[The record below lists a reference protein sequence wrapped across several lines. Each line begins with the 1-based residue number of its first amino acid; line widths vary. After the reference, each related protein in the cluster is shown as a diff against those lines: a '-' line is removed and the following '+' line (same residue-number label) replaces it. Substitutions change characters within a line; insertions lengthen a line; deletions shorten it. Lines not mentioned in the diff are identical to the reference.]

1 MSKAEVIVVPEP
13 KSIEFKGKWL
23 PFDGFANFPEFLS
36 KEFNV
41 PRGSWK
47 VEEKDVK
54 EGSGIAS
61 ITIREGIVEVSG
73 DPKIYYATILQ
84 LISQNRQALPE
95 IQIEEELQF
104 KFRGFHLDVAR
115 GGVPTVDTLKAILR
129 WLYILKYNYFAI
141 YLEDLF
147 PWDKY
152 PDIGVQRGR
161 YTNEE
166 WNEVVD
172 YGAKLG
178 IEVFPSLELA
188 GHMENILMLPKYMRF
203 SEWHRPSEGCLD
215 VSDPEGRKFAEDLL
229 VEALKK
235 TRSKYIHIGGDET
248 WALGR
253 GKSLDK
259 LGKFEGP
266 RLYAEHH
273 ARLIELVKSH
283 GKIPLLWGDMIS
295 GMYLRTTEREKWKDL
310 LERPIWR
317 EAIIAN
323 WDYSSNSLDYF
334 LKKIALFKERGYEQ
348 VVCPGFSNWNR
359 YYPDFDTALKN
370 LENFLTA
377 ARKEKVL
384 GFLVTAWGDDGE
396 ECLFSFLY
404 PLLVATMEYAEG
416 NGKWEE
422 KWIKLS
428 GEDPKVFEIRKLFG
442 RSEIANFIK
451 PVLFRPL
458 DEVKNLPIY
467 KTWREALEKAK
478 DIVLPKDLEFI
489 RRCLEVGLRKV
500 EGTIT
505 VADYLGL
512 ASIYAD
518 LWLSERKPNG
528 LERVYARFWSA
539 ASQIEL
545 MHKLRRSST

>member
-47 VEEKDVK
+47 VEEKVVK

-152 PDIGVQRGR
+152 PDIGAQRGR

-215 VSDPEGRKFAEDLL
+215 VSNPEGREFAEDLL
-229 VEALKK
+229 IEALEK

-334 LKKIALFKERGYEQ
+334 LRKIALFKERGYEQ
-348 VVCPGFSNWNR
+348 VVCP
-359 YYPDFDTALKN
+359 
-370 LENFLTA
+370 
-377 ARKEKVL
+377 
-384 GFLVTAWGDDGE
+384 
-396 ECLFSFLY
+396 
-404 PLLVATMEYAEG
+404 
-416 NGKWEE
+416 
-422 KWIKLS
+422 
-428 GEDPKVFEIRKLFG
+428 
-442 RSEIANFIK
+442 
-451 PVLFRPL
+451 
-458 DEVKNLPIY
+458 
-467 KTWREALEKAK
+467 
-478 DIVLPKDLEFI
+478 
-489 RRCLEVGLRKV
+489 
-500 EGTIT
+500 
-505 VADYLGL
+505 
-512 ASIYAD
+512 
-518 LWLSERKPNG
+518 
-528 LERVYARFWSA
+528 
-539 ASQIEL
+539 
-545 MHKLRRSST
+545 